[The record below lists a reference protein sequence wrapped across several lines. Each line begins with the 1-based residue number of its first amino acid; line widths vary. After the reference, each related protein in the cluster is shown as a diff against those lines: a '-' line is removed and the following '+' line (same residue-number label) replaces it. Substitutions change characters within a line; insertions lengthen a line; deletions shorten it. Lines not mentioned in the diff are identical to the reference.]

1 MGENTGVVPEG
12 QVEAVGAGP
21 VSAVLR
27 ISLGP
32 AFPGN
37 VHVYDI
43 TIDPRDGTF
52 AGSAHRASNIRGET
66 ITGAL
71 SAGNTDI
78 DFTAVYPT
86 PAYEYAWFGTGPIV
100 GFTGGDSLGN
110 VMDALSA
117 TVTCPAPDRDDTP
130 EVARDAVAEVAP
142 EIEEPVE
149 VAVVVVEPPEV
160 VVAEVAP
167 EIEEPVEV
175 AVVVDETPA
184 APVTEPETVIEPEIA
199 IEPETVIEPEPVVA
213 RADADP
219 TADSPPAEV
228 HAEGCQCLA
237 CRWAAYKPIPV
248 TEGPFAGK
256 AFYFG
261 SPDPVAAPDAPVY
274 AAPSMN
280 NHADK
285 ALTNTDHS
293 KTRGKRRLVSSPT
306 RR

>member
-117 TVTCPAPDRDDTP
+117 TVTCPAPGRDDTP
-130 EVARDAVAEVAP
+130 EVVRDA
-142 EIEEPVE
+142 
-149 VAVVVVEPPEV
+149 
-160 VVAEVAP
+160 VAEVAP